1 MQSAMA
7 YMVAMEDGEIV
18 KVTADGF
25 ESTGMFVLPIDGA
38 PVTLE
43 TFIRYAQAAINA

>member
-1 MQSAMA
+1 MA

-18 KVTADGF
+18 KRTAEGF
-25 ESTGMFVLPIDGA
+25 ESTGMFVLPNDNY

-43 TFIRYAQAAINA
+43 TFRKYARTAINA